1 MGDKKRRRKQLER
14 LAEITRELEERELV
28 LSRETRYLEELKTEL
43 DERERRL
50 VAAGEAMSARAIPA
64 EEPAQPNPVYRERP
78 LSQEQP
84 EQKPVQKPSE
94 PSTAKMVAEMNGIVK
109 SVFWDYSSNIRRISS
124 QMSTVTAAML
134 CAAVTSMLEN
144 RGFDMKDVFVR
155 EMERVMENGDFTTV
169 AHASAFQGKRPAGGC
184 PPAPEAA
191 AETRTEKPAP
201 VPESVATPQAEQPVP
216 APEPADQPAMEPA
229 ENLAPEPT
237 PEPAPAWMMPD
248 DGEDEEAT
256 ADTAAPEQP
265 EGEILRIGSVIEF
278 QKLGDRGFRN
288 DYSITRVQLPE
299 GIQYLPN
306 NFFYGCSN
314 LKEIWLPD
322 SLLEIGSNSFYGCT
336 SLASVH
342 IGEKSA
348 LREIGEYA
356 FALCES
362 LVSFTVPAKVQTLGT
377 SVFRFCASLQKLRF
391 AKDSSL
397 RTIGS
402 HLLQNCTSLEKIHL
416 PDSIAVIP
424 TSMCYGC
431 ASLRRVVAHGAH
443 TIEDYAFY
451 GNISLRTVSMSH
463 KKIIASQAFEGCD
476 PALVIEYLND

>member
-28 LSRETRYLEELKTEL
+28 LSREARYLEELKTEL
-43 DERERRL
+43 DARERRIA
-50 VAAGEAMSARAIPA
+50 AAGEAMSAHALPE
-64 EEPAQPNPVYRERP
+64 EEPAKPGPIYRERP

-84 EQKPVQKPSE
+84 GQKPSQKPSE
-94 PSTAKMVAEMNGIVK
+94 PSTAKTVAEINGILK
-109 SVFWDYSSNIRRISS
+109 SVFWDYSNNVRRISS

-155 EMERVMENGDFTTV
+155 EMERVMENGDFANI
-169 AHASAFQGKRPAGGC
+169 AHTSPFKGKRPAGDSV
-184 PPAPEAA
+184 PAAESAAAPQTEQPAPAPE
-191 AETRTEKPAP
+191 
-201 VPESVATPQAEQPVP
+201 
-216 APEPADQPAMEPA
+216 PEPADQPDVEHTEDP
-229 ENLAPEPT
+229 APEPT
-237 PEPAPAWMMPD
+237 PEPAPVFVMPD
-248 DGEDEEAT
+248 DEEDEEPDAS
-256 ADTAAPEQP
+256 PEQP

-278 QKLGDRGFRN
+278 QKLGDRGLRN
-288 DYSITRVQLPE
+288 DDSITRVQLPE

-314 LKEIWLPD
+314 LREIWLPD

-336 SLASVH
+336 SLVSVH

-362 LVSFTVPAKVQTLGT
+362 LVTFTVPAKVQTLGT

-416 PDSIAVIP
+416 PDSITVIP

-431 ASLRRVVAHGAH
+431 ANLRKVVAHGAH

-451 GNISLRTVSMSH
+451 GNGSLRTVSINH
-463 KKIIASQAFEGCD
+463 KKTIASQAFEGCD